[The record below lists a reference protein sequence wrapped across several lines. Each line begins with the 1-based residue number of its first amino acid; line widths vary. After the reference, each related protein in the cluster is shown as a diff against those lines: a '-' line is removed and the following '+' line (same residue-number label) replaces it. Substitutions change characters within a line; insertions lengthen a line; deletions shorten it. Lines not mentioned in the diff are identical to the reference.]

1 MPSWTPGPVD
11 SPTPAPTPTGRSG
24 TFTTLGDLGFL
35 CAPPPFLVLLGDG
48 TVLAADCGPDP
59 LQLIDPVTGANY
71 RVGPPQPADDVVA
84 ANLLGNGTV
93 LLVGSEGDARIYD
106 PATKT
111 VTPTAQSLVDPQIG
125 VAVSLRDGRALLIG
139 GLLDA
144 TGEKI
149 PAAEVYDPATGKFS
163 LTGSM
168 KTAREWPNAT
178 LLQDGKVLVSGG
190 NAPDGGSQLI
200 GRAEIYDPATGQ
212 FSNTGSMLTNRV
224 GNSATLLGD
233 GRILFAGGEREPGD
247 FTSRLKSVEIFDPKT
262 GRFSKTGS
270 TQTGHDSP
278 VAVRLKDG
286 RVLLIGGGGETPSTE
301 LYDQKTGRFEASG
314 PLVGGVDF
322 SADAGL
328 LLQDGRVLVIA
339 SDMTTDAWPAI
350 EIYWP

>member
-1 MPSWTPGPVD
+1 M
-11 SPTPAPTPTGRSG
+11 
-24 TFTTLGDLGFL
+24 LGDLDFL
-35 CAPPPFLVLLGDG
+35 CAPPPFLVPLRDG

-59 LQLIDPVTGANY
+59 LQLIDPVKDANY
-71 RVGPPQPADDVVA
+71 RVGPSQPADDVVA
-84 ANLLGNGTV
+84 ATLLGDGTV

-106 PATKT
+106 PASKT

-144 TGEKI
+144 TGEKSL
-149 PAAEVYDPATGKFS
+149 AAEIYDPATAKFS
-163 LTGSM
+163 LTGSL

-190 NAPDGGSQLI
+190 NAPEDGSQLI

-212 FSNTGSMLTNRV
+212 FTNTGSMLTNRV

-233 GRILFAGGEREPGD
+233 GRVLMVGGESGD
-247 FTSRLKSVEIFDPKT
+247 ITTRLKSAEIYDPKT
-262 GRFSKTGS
+262 GKFGKTGS
-270 TQTGHDSP
+270 ARVGHDAP

-286 RVLLIGGGGETPSTE
+286 RVLLVGGDGETPSTE
-301 LYDQKTGRFEASG
+301 LYDQETGRFTASG
-314 PLVGGVDF
+314 PLVGGVNY
-322 SADAGL
+322 SAEAGV

-350 EIYWP
+350 EVYWP